1 MLGLG
6 SLEAALAVWLCLAA
20 ALLCVV
26 YGALN
31 WNTRGKPDAVHE
43 ERTVVVRDPKDRT
56 TGKRGEETGKDEG
69 HGS

>member
-26 YGALN
+26 YGAVS
-31 WNTRGKPDAVHE
+31 WNKRGKPDTVRQEH
-43 ERTVVVRDPKDRT
+43 TVVVRGRGAGREEKGADRKP
-56 TGKRGEETGKDEG
+56 GQ
-69 HGS
+69 GSGT